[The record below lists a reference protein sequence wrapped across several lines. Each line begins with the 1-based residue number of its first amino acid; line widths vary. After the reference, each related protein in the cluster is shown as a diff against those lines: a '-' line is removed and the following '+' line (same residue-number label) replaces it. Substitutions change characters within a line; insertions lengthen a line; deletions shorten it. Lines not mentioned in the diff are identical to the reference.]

1 MGVTAINDNWLQ
13 VQLSSPAGGAAVR
26 TARTLQEKTPA
37 SAQTPDTL
45 DRAISAVES
54 GRSVEMHY
62 DKDIGMVVVQIMD
75 GQTNSVICQI
85 PPEEIVNSM
94 KSFSNYLKVMR
105 EGV

>member
-1 MGVTAINDNWLQ
+1 M
-13 VQLSSPAGGAAVR
+13 
-26 TARTLQEKTPA
+26 QEQTPV
-37 SAQTPDTL
+37 SAQTPDAL

-62 DKDIGMVVVQIMD
+62 DKDIGMVVVQIID

-94 KSFSNYLKVMR
+94 KSFSNYLKAMR

>member
-1 MGVTAINDNWLQ
+1 MDVGAINDNRSQL
-13 VQLSSPAGGAAVR
+13 QLSLSAGGVAVR
-26 TARTLQEKTPA
+26 TARTLQDKTPA
-37 SAQTPDTL
+37 SAQTPDAL
-45 DRAISAVES
+45 DRAINAVES

-62 DKDIGMVVVQIMD
+62 DKDIGMIVVQILD

-94 KSFSNYLKVMR
+94 KSFSNYLKAIK

>member
-1 MGVTAINDNWLQ
+1 
-13 VQLSSPAGGAAVR
+13 
-26 TARTLQEKTPA
+26 LQEKTPA

-94 KSFSNYLKVMR
+94 KSFSNYLKAMK